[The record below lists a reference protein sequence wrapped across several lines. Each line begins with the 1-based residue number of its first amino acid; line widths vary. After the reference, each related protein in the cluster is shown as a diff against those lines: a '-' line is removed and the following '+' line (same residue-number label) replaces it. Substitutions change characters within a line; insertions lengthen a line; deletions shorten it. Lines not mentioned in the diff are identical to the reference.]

1 MNAIEVSHLS
11 KKYVLKEKQYYY
23 TLRDS
28 LATLIRH
35 PFTTVQQSMLQKN
48 EFWALKDLNFSVAEG
63 EILGII
69 GHNGAG
75 KSTLL
80 KILSRITPP
89 TEGTVT
95 LRGRL
100 GSLLE
105 VGTGFHP
112 ELTGRENIFLNG
124 AILGM
129 KRAEVNV
136 LFDAIVEFAEVSK
149 FLDTP
154 MKHYSSGMYM
164 RLAFAV
170 ASHLQSE
177 ILLVDEVLAVGDIEF
192 QRKCLGKMELIA
204 KEGRTVLFVSHNM
217 GIMQQLCEKSIWLDK
232 GTVKAIGPTE
242 KVISK
247 YLRATEKSNRVPLRS
262 RERSPEAT
270 LTAKIITIDLIQ
282 DKEKN
287 LQLLRPD
294 KKFSVRLSIEAK
306 TKVKTGVWIAIKDE
320 TAKTVLLFSSGH
332 LRSKEFIFNPG
343 KTTIECSIDPTQLT
357 SGRYSI
363 ECGLLYPQK
372 EIVDLISDAL
382 YFNIEYLDPYNSS
395 FDFSQRFASYHV
407 DHEWKLSSNA
417 ER

>member
-1 MNAIEVSHLS
+1 MNAIEVTHLS

-28 LATLIRH
+28 ITNLVRH
-35 PFTTVQQSMLQKN
+35 PFTTVQKSMLQKN

-89 TEGTVT
+89 TEGSVT

-112 ELTGRENIFLNG
+112 ELSGRENIYLNG

-129 KRAEVNV
+129 KRAEVNS
-136 LFDAIVEFAEVSK
+136 LFDTIVEFAEVSK

-177 ILLVDEVLAVGDIEF
+177 ILLVDEVLAVGDVEF
-192 QRKCLGKMELIA
+192 QKKCLGKMELIA
-204 KEGRTVLFVSHNM
+204 REGRTVLFVSHNM
-217 GIMQQLCEKSIWLDK
+217 GVMQQLCQKSIWLDK
-232 GTVKAIGPTE
+232 GTIKAIGPTD
-242 KVISK
+242 KVIAK
-247 YLRATEKSNRVPLRS
+247 YLRVTEKSNKIPLRN

-270 LTAKIITIDLIQ
+270 MQAKIVSFELQ
-282 DKEKN
+282 QGREKN
-287 LQLLRPD
+287 IQLVRSD
-294 KKFSVRLSIEAK
+294 KSLTISMLIE
-306 TKVKTGVWIAIKDE
+306 TKETVKTGVWIAVKDD
-320 TAKTVLLFSSGH
+320 TGRTVLLLSSGH
-332 LRSKEFIFNPG
+332 LRSKEFIFKQG
-343 KTTIECSIDPTQLT
+343 KTSVKCIIDPTNLT
-357 SGRYSI
+357 SGRYTI
-363 ECGLLYPQK
+363 ECGLLYPQR
-372 EIVDLISDAL
+372 EIVDLIPEAFS
-382 YFNIEYLDPYNSS
+382 FTVEHLDPYKAS
-395 FDFSQRFASYHV
+395 FDFSQRFASVYVGH
-407 DHEWKLSSNA
+407 DWK
-417 ER
+417 EGR

>member
-1 MNAIEVSHLS
+1 MNAIDVSHLS

-28 LATLIRH
+28 LTTLLRH
-35 PFTTVQQSMLQKN
+35 PVSSVQAAIVEKN
-48 EFWALKDLNFSVAEG
+48 EFWALKDVNFSVAEG

-69 GHNGAG
+69 GNNGAG

-89 TEGTVT
+89 TEGSVT

-112 ELTGRENIFLNG
+112 ELSGRENIYLNG

-129 KRAEVNV
+129 RRAEVHA
-136 LFDAIVEFAEVSK
+136 LFDTIVEFAEVSQ

-192 QRKCLGKMELIA
+192 QKKCLGKMELIA

-217 GIMQQLCEKSIWLDK
+217 GVMQQLCKKTIWLEK
-232 GTVKAIGPTE
+232 GMVRAIGPTD
-242 KVISK
+242 KVVSK
-247 YLRATEKSNRVPLRS
+247 YLHATEKINRIPLRS
-262 RERSPEAT
+262 RARSPEAT
-270 LTAKIITIDLIQ
+270 LAAKITTLELTQSKDKNIQLICS
-282 DKEKN
+282 DK
-287 LQLLRPD
+287 P
-294 KKFSVRLSIEAK
+294 VSIKLTVEAK
-306 TKVKTGVWIAIKDE
+306 KLVKTGVWIAIKDE

-332 LRSKEFIFNPG
+332 LHSKDFSFKPG
-343 KTTIECSIDPTQLT
+343 KTSIECHIDPTNLT
-357 SGRYSI
+357 SGRYGV
-363 ECGLLYPQK
+363 ECGLLYPQR
-372 EIVDLISDAL
+372 EIVDLVPDAF
-382 YFNIEYLDPYNSS
+382 YFTVENVDPYASS
-395 FDFSQRFASYHV
+395 FDFSQRFASV
-407 DHEWKLSSNA
+407 FVGHEWK
-417 ER
+417 EKK